1 MKKFLIYVLL
11 LVTVVTISGCD
22 TGSKKNKDI
31 DKDTVSSEDALKFKN
46 DYESLNG
53 VDNNG
58 KTIRS
63 VNIPEDNPFV
73 YKEASDIVKMINNE
87 ESFIVYFG
95 FSKCPWCRS
104 IIETLI
110 KVANDYNVDTIYYV
124 DVLEIRDILKLDDT
138 NEIVTDREGS
148 KDYMKLIKLLD
159 NVLSDYNLTDAEGNT
174 ISTGE
179 KRIYAPN
186 VVSVVDGEATLLET
200 GISDSQEDGYQEL
213 TDDMLDETYDK
224 LAKVM
229 EELGESTVCSTDSK
243 C

>member
-73 YKEASDIVKMINNE
+73 YKEASDIKRKPEKENHIL
-87 ESFIVYFG
+87 
-95 FSKCPWCRS
+95 
-104 IIETLI
+104 LI
-110 KVANDYNVDTIYYV
+110 PK
-124 DVLEIRDILKLDDT
+124 
-138 NEIVTDREGS
+138 
-148 KDYMKLIKLLD
+148 
-159 NVLSDYNLTDAEGNT
+159 
-174 ISTGE
+174 
-179 KRIYAPN
+179 
-186 VVSVVDGEATLLET
+186 
-200 GISDSQEDGYQEL
+200 
-213 TDDMLDETYDK
+213 
-224 LAKVM
+224 
-229 EELGESTVCSTDSK
+229 
-243 C
+243 

>member
-1 MKKFLIYVLL
+1 MKKFLIFILL
-11 LVTVVTISGCD
+11 LVTVVTLSGCD
-22 TGSKKNKDI
+22 TSNSTDNYQ
-31 DKDTVSSEDALKFKN
+31 DASKFKN

-53 VDNNG
+53 QDNNG
-58 KTIRS
+58 KTIRT
-63 VNIPEDNPFV
+63 VNISENNPFV
-73 YKEASDIVKMINNE
+73 YKEASDIVKMINDK

-95 FSKCPWCRS
+95 FAKCPWCRS
-104 IIETLI
+104 IIETLVE
-110 KVANDYNVDTIYYV
+110 VADDYDVDTIYYV

-148 KDYMKLIKLLD
+148 KYYMKLIKLLD

-174 ISTGE
+174 VSTGE

-200 GISDSQEDGYQEL
+200 GISDSQKDGYQEL
-213 TDDMLDETYDK
+213 TDDMLEETYDK

-229 EELGESTVCSTDSK
+229 EELMGSTACSSDSK